1 MPHPADPDGKRAT
14 IRDVAAH
21 AGVSI
26 GTASKALNGQGK
38 LRGETRERVVAA
50 ARELGFSPNVLAR
63 GLLAG
68 RTYTVGLITTDSFG
82 RFSIPVML
90 GAEDALGAGQISVFM
105 CDTRDD
111 QQRERQHLEM
121 LLSRQVDG
129 LIVTGRRIEPR
140 PSIGTGLGLPV
151 VYAMTQSL
159 DSDEPAILPDDYGGG
174 RLAAEQLL
182 AAGRT
187 RFGHITG
194 PERFL
199 AARKRASGF
208 CDAIAE
214 SGSAARF
221 SSHDVLYGEWS
232 EAWGRDG
239 ASILLRNS
247 PDVQAIFCGSD
258 QIARGVSDTLRLAGR
273 RVPEDI
279 ALIGFD
285 NWEPMALGADPPL
298 TSIDMCL
305 EDVGR
310 VAAEHLLSAIN
321 GEPTHGVHT
330 VPCRLV
336 VRQSTGPE
344 TRQPA
349 GPETPQS
356 AGSET
361 RQSAGRGTPQSA
373 DPGTAPA
380 AGRHT
385 GPAQTP

>member
-1 MPHPADPDGKRAT
+1 
-14 IRDVAAH
+14 VAAQ

-38 LRGETRERVVAA
+38 LRAETRARVIAA

-111 QQRERQHLEM
+111 PVRERQHLEM
-121 LLSRQVDG
+121 LVGRQVDG

-140 PSIGTGLGLPV
+140 PSVGLGLGMPV

-159 DSDEPAILPDDYGGG
+159 DSDEPAVLPDDYGGG
-174 RLAAEQLL
+174 RIGAEHLL
-182 AAGRT
+182 EAGRR
-187 RFGHITG
+187 RFGHIAG

-208 CDAIAE
+208 CDAMTEA
-214 SGSAARF
+214 GVAFSA
-221 SSHDVLYGEWS
+221 HNVLYGEWS
-232 EAWGRDG
+232 EAWGRQA
-239 ASILLRNS
+239 ASILLRGS
-247 PDVQAIFCGSD
+247 PDTDAIFCGSD
-258 QIARGVSDTLRLAGR
+258 QIARGVCDTLRVLGR
-273 RVPEDI
+273 RVPDDI

-285 NWEPMALGADPPL
+285 NWEPMAGGADPPL

-321 GEPTHGVHT
+321 GNPTHGTHT

-336 VRQSTGPE
+336 VRESTGSREAHPI
-344 TRQPA
+344 A
-349 GPETPQS
+349 
-356 AGSET
+356 
-361 RQSAGRGTPQSA
+361 
-373 DPGTAPA
+373 
-380 AGRHT
+380 
-385 GPAQTP
+385 

>member
-1 MPHPADPDGKRAT
+1 MKTLAADLDWRNRLPAAEPDARRVT
-14 IRDVAAH
+14 IRDVAAQ

-38 LRGETRERVVAA
+38 LRAETRDRVAAA

-90 GAEDALGAGQISVFM
+90 GAEDALGAGQMSVFM

-111 QQRERQHLEM
+111 PAREQQYLRM
-121 LLSRQVDG
+121 LLGRHVDG

-140 PSIGTGLGLPV
+140 PSIGTGLGMPV

-159 DSDEPAILPDDYGGG
+159 DTDEPAILPDDYGGG
-174 RLAAEQLL
+174 RAAADHLL
-182 AAGRT
+182 SAGR
-187 RFGHITG
+187 RSLGHITG

-199 AARKRASGF
+199 CSRKRASGF
-208 CDAIAE
+208 CDAIAA
-214 SGSAARF
+214 SGGQFSA
-221 SSHDVLYGEWS
+221 HDVLYGEWS
-232 EAWGRDG
+232 EAWGRQAAG
-239 ASILLRNS
+239 ILLRSS
-247 PDVQAIFCGSD
+247 PDVEAIFCGSD
-258 QIARGVSDTLRLAGR
+258 QIARGVSDALRLLGR
-273 RVPEDI
+273 RVPDDI

-285 NWEPMALGADPPL
+285 NWDPMVRGADPPL
-298 TSIDMCL
+298 STIDMCL

-321 GEPTHGVHT
+321 GEPTHGTHT

-336 VRQSTGPE
+336 IRD
-344 TRQPA
+344 
-349 GPETPQS
+349 S
-356 AGSET
+356 A
-361 RQSAGRGTPQSA
+361 
-373 DPGTAPA
+373 
-380 AGRHT
+380 
-385 GPAQTP
+385 